1 MRPWHNFPLEKPTVF
16 WSSSVFL
23 LLWAIKLAD
32 GASQYVELPLHDG
45 VLYFQDRLSG
55 FDHWDHSDHWSL
67 SSKQNG
73 KQTDVWLITKWSCQ
87 GLSFNVSLILFEE
100 NCSFVSCLISR
111 TFIISVICRIIFF
124 FLYTIGIY
132 LGYTVLHQGGV
143 GWGWERGSTGF
154 LLDLSGK
161 GPTSKWLNEVA
172 VSIR

>member
-23 LLWAIKLAD
+23 LLWAIKLVD
-32 GASQYVELPLHDG
+32 GASQYVELPLHEG

-55 FDHWDHSDHWSL
+55 FDHWDHSVHWSL

-73 KQTDVWLITKWSCQ
+73 KQTVWLITKWSCH

-124 FLYTIGIY
+124 PLHYWDLLGIY
-132 LGYTVLHQGGV
+132 CSAP
-143 GWGWERGSTGF
+143 GWGRLGLREGQYRLLTGSQWERSHQQM
-154 LLDLSGK
+154 
-161 GPTSKWLNEVA
+161 A
-172 VSIR
+172 